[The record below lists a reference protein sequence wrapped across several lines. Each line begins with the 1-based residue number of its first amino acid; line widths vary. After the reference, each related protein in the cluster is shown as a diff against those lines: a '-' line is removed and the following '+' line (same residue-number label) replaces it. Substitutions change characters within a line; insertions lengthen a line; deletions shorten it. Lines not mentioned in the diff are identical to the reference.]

1 MQEVNVK
8 TRKIQTDLPLEGK
21 VAAERPDEVYGYTI
35 LPDGTRHEF
44 VIEGWEEYNR
54 TVDRSYDGN
63 PDREVT
69 DHGKHNCLL

>member
-1 MQEVNVK
+1 MAKLALFILMTTSDNTTK
-8 TRKIQTDLPLEGK
+8 KNMT
-21 VAAERPDEVYGYTI
+21 GYTI